1 MKMQKYEK
9 KSHDCPFQFIFTVLK
24 IEIILLVT
32 YTETSFVGWLV
43 ITGTLGYK
51 KFHLLLHQEDL

>member
-1 MKMQKYEK
+1 MKK

-32 YTETSFVGWLV
+32 YTETSFVGSLV